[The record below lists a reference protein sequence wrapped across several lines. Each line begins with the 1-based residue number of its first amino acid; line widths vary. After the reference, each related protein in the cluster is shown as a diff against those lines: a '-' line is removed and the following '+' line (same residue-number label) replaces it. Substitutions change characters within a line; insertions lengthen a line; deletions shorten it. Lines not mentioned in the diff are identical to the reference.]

1 MSMYLTSEEI
11 KELVALLNEK
21 RSNFDKMLNENKEF
35 EEVKRLF
42 NEIRQLEK
50 TLKQNHQNA
59 TSGL

>member
-1 MSMYLTSEEI
+1 MYLTSEEI

>member
-1 MSMYLTSEEI
+1 MYLTSEEI
-11 KELVALLNEK
+11 KELVVLLNEK
-21 RSNFDKMLNENKEF
+21 RNNFDKMLNENKEF